1 MDTRSASSSSSGS
14 SSEDDE
20 ESDFELNR
28 PKINMDAMTTNSEK
42 RRAVRLMKN
51 WTKKKKLKDELTS
64 NLYSQKNVNLIM
76 YFDNPFSKKAGI
88 MQVGLGSPIS
98 DAP

>member
-20 ESDFELNR
+20 VSDLELNR
-28 PKINMDAMTTNSEK
+28 PKVNMDALTTNSEK

>member
-20 ESDFELNR
+20 VSDLELTR
-28 PKINMDAMTTNSEK
+28 PKVNMDAMTTNSEK
-42 RRAVRLMKN
+42 RRAARLMKN